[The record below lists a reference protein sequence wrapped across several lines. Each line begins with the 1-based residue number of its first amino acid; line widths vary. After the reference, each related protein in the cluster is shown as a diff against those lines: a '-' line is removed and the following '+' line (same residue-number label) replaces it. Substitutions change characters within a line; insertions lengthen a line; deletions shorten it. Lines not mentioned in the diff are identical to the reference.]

1 MDNDP
6 KKAFRIAKKAVMENP
21 TLTNYFAA
29 LCSQHSGL
37 EGTKLKRALKL
48 VYKMVLPNVIHS
60 RFAVVF
66 RLWKEMH
73 VQSKDKHALR
83 NVLKVGASNK
93 AKKDSTAKTPKKKT
107 TKVTKKKTTKVPT
120 VPPKLSESKCAM
132 NRKRR
137 IKILFEKKQR
147 KKRKHD
153 SQNNGL
159 LL

>member
-6 KKAFRIAKKAVMENP
+6 KKAFKIAKKAVMENP
-21 TLTNYFAA
+21 SLTNYFAA
-29 LCSQHSGL
+29 LCLKNSGL
-37 EGTKLKRALKL
+37 KGTKKERASKL
-48 VYKMVLPNVIHS
+48 VYKMVLTKVIHS

-66 RLWKEMH
+66 RQWKEMH
-73 VQSKDKHALR
+73 VQSRDKNALR
-83 NVLKVGASNK
+83 DVLKVGASNK
-93 AKKDSTAKTPKKKT
+93 AKKDSTAKTLKKKT
-107 TKVTKKKTTKVPT
+107 TKVTKKKTTKVPAF
-120 VPPKLSESKCAM
+120 PPKLSESESAM